1 MYGLR
6 NESLYRPTPMIMH
19 NKLRLQ
25 YPERRSEEEKP
36 EPPGTDFAN
45 NVFNSGV
52 QDLVYID
59 IHVKSEH
66 RLCGKQYDGEM
77 QLFHV
82 HHQEGNLE
90 ALSILI
96 EAGGD
101 VPGEMGYDDNP
112 HFQVL
117 LDYFQ
122 MKFDEDTGLCQRR
135 RRMAE
140 GHKDVVESSPSL
152 IRRLYR
158 IVQDKYKS
166 ITYQRRLAKL
176 DKWDPMLPWFVYR
189 SVHFWGYSGSITE
202 PPCFQGVNWRVLD
215 VPMRISMRQLFQLK
229 RIMFDHVDPDTCLK
243 TSTHYEESNARPVQE
258 WTEGGVYRCRRSD
271 YASDMERLAS
281 GRRKGFVDESK
292 WWGVD
297 NYPYVSPEFPEAGS
311 T

>member
-1 MYGLR
+1 MKSR
-6 NESLYRPTPMIMH
+6 HNRVPWCNAN

-122 MKFDEDTGLCQRR
+122 MKFDEDAGLCQRR

-140 GHKDVVESSPSL
+140 GHEDVVESSPSL
-152 IRRLYR
+152 ISRIYR
-158 IVQDKYKS
+158 IARDKYKS

-176 DKWDPMLPWFVYR
+176 DKWDPMLPWFIYR

>member
-77 QLFHV
+77 QLVHV

-176 DKWDPMLPWFVYR
+176 DKWDPMLPWFIYR

>member
-6 NESLYRPTPMIMH
+6 NESAYRPTPMIMH

-52 QDLVYID
+52 QDLVHID

-122 MKFDEDTGLCQRR
+122 MKYDEDAGLCQRR
-135 RRMAE
+135 RRIAE
-140 GHKDVVESSPSL
+140 GNQGVESSPSL
-152 IRRLYR
+152 ISRLYR
-158 IVQDKYKS
+158 VVLDKYKS
-166 ITYQRRLAKL
+166 ITYKRQLAKL
-176 DKWDPMLPWFVYR
+176 DKWDPMLPWFLYR

-229 RIMFDHVDPDTCLK
+229 RIMFDHVDTDTCLK

-258 WTEGGVYRCRRSD
+258 WNEGGVYRCRRSD

-281 GRRKGFVDESK
+281 GRRKGYVDESK

-297 NYPYVSPEFPEAGS
+297 NFPYVSPEFPEAGS

>member
-176 DKWDPMLPWFVYR
+176 DKWDPMLPWFIYR